1 MYWLLP
7 PKEQARVRAAVTRL
21 VEALSLISGNPQE
34 DQLFPYV
41 GRKDKRKARAVVE
54 QLCPEDGVVVES
66 FVGSGVVAYAIAETG
81 RAFAANEWE
90 PYAHR
95 MASAPWRLPDLEELN
110 AALKRLYRSITPRF
124 NELYWTICECGE
136 PHVIDS
142 LFFDREP
149 LRYTNVT
156 RHERL
161 GRGGRNITYRGA
173 YKCPHCHRQEKHFD
187 RRDAAHLRRLAREPE
202 PKVFETRLIENSRIN
217 LPAAFTG
224 YGDLFPQRSKLAL
237 DTLWLAIGR
246 IRCSAQCRLFLE
258 DVFLS
263 ILPQAK
269 YKDYRS
275 KSQDLHC
282 PPVQLREVNLLY
294 RFKQQADKRLE
305 GLRAYAF
312 SQEADSAEANPTI
325 ECKDFRDFLSSLPEA
340 SADLILTDPPWTDG
354 NAYFEKAQLYHPW
367 MGYSLAKDKQRLEKE
382 FVVTDAPT
390 RRDVHNVERWWADL
404 GEFFRHS
411 YRVVKPG
418 GYVALFFRPIPA
430 PQWLTNVNRLKLT
443 ARQAGFE
450 PLLAIDVESSDPS
463 MRVQQSASYLFSM
476 DMIMLFLRLPLAISR
491 VFHGDVDIDQIAY
504 QTAYALQEGQRGP
517 FTKRLWRIEM
527 EASLNEA
534 GAHAL
539 NAPASEDVL
548 LELFLRYCD
557 EVAPGEFLT
566 KPDAPFAGQL
576 FDVPAVERLFT
587 YVPHVI
593 KELTREKDE
602 FTYGEFLLALATF
615 VENGTRMLISQVQKL
630 NIRQILRPYATP
642 LKGGRFRLRKLPAL
656 SRAIASVMELD
667 PYEFEAFVGVLLER
681 QGYTEVVVVGRS
693 SDRGV
698 DIQARDTEGE
708 LVVVQCKRWLN
719 KVSSTPIQRLHSF
732 AVTRGAARKIC
743 ITTSDFT
750 REAIQE
756 AAHTGTELLN
766 GPRLARL
773 IAQFVPDKVAQGAK
787 VAELRVVRQPRRPN
801 DAA

>member
-1 MYWLLP
+1 MYWLLAP
-7 PKEQARVRAAVTRL
+7 NEQAKVRGAVTRL
-21 VEALSLISGNPQE
+21 VEALSLISGNPQD

-54 QLCPEDGVVVES
+54 QLSPGDGVVVES
-66 FVGSGVVAYAIAETG
+66 FVGSGVIAYAIAETG
-81 RAFAANEWE
+81 RAFVGNEWE

-95 MASAPWRLPDLEELN
+95 MASAPWRLPDVEELR
-110 AALKRLYRSITPRF
+110 AALQKLYRSVTPRF
-124 NELYWTICECGE
+124 NELYWTVCECGE

-156 RHERL
+156 HHERL

-173 YKCPHCHRQEKHFD
+173 YKCPHCRRQEKHFD
-187 RRDAAHLRRLAREPE
+187 RRDAGHLRQLAREPE
-202 PKVFETRLIENSRIN
+202 PQIFQTRLIENSRIN
-217 LPAAFTG
+217 LPAAFTR
-224 YGDLFPQRSKLAL
+224 YGDLFPHRSKLAL
-237 DTLWLAIGR
+237 DTLWSAIGR
-246 IRCSAQCRLFLE
+246 IRCSAECRLFLE

-294 RFKQQADKRLE
+294 RFKQQAEKRLE
-305 GLRAYAF
+305 GLRAYSF
-312 SQEADSAEANPTI
+312 SLAPGSSRTKPPI
-325 ECKDFRDFLSSLPEA
+325 ECKDFRDFLSALPDA
-340 SADLILTDPPWTDG
+340 RAHLILTDPPWTDG

-367 MGYSLAKDKQRLEKE
+367 MSYNLATDKQRLEKE
-382 FVVTDAPT
+382 FVVTDAPS
-390 RRDVHNVERWWADL
+390 RRDLHDVERWWADL

-411 YRVVKPG
+411 YRIVKPG

-430 PQWLTNVNRLKLT
+430 PKWLTNVNRLKLT

-476 DMIMLFLRLPLAISR
+476 DMIMLFLRLPPEISR
-491 VFHGDVDIDQIAY
+491 VFHGDIDIDQIAY
-504 QTAYALQEGQRGP
+504 QTAYALQEEGRGP
-517 FTKRLWRIEM
+517 ITKRLWRIEM
-527 EASLNEA
+527 EAALNEA

-548 LELFLRYCD
+548 LGLFLRYCD

-615 VENGTRMLISQVQKL
+615 VENGTRMLISQIQRL

-642 LKGGRFRLRKLPAL
+642 LTGGRFRLRRLPAL
-656 SRAIASVMELD
+656 PRAIASVMEFD
-667 PYEFEAFVGVLLER
+667 PYEFEGFIATLLSR

-698 DIQARDTEGE
+698 DIQARDSEGR
-708 LVVVQCKRWLN
+708 LVVVQCKRWISN
-719 KVSSTPIQRLHSF
+719 VGSTPIQRLHSF
-732 AVTRGAARKIC
+732 AVTRGAARTIC

-750 REAIQE
+750 RDAIEEAS
-756 AAHTGTELLN
+756 HTGTRLIN
-766 GPRLARL
+766 GGSLARL
-773 IAQFVPDKVAQGAK
+773 ISQFVPDQVAQGAS
-787 VAELRVVRQPRRPN
+787 VAELRRRPRN
-801 DAA
+801 PEGNA